1 MTGTFVVIIYERS
14 FLLSRYQ
21 IKFYTSCLWIYVY
34 IINLKVYYILVMH
47 RECAKNLYI
56 LVPCFLC
63 ICFACQLELVFL
75 VFQVAGESKGNDKY
89 LCFPRHFCSCHSF
102 FFDVVGRGEQL
113 CVRNTFWHTFFSM
126 LIEKIF
132 YAFFRLIICMLD
144 DELGS
149 FLLWLFAM
157 QLKHE
162 L

>member
-89 LCFPRHFCSCHSF
+89 LCFPRHFWLIPFIFLWCCWLWWTA
-102 FFDVVGRGEQL
+102 L
-113 CVRNTFWHTFFSM
+113 CKKHFLTYFLFNVDWKD
-126 LIEKIF
+126 LL
-132 YAFFRLIICMLD
+132 RLL
-144 DELGS
+144 
-149 FLLWLFAM
+149 
-157 QLKHE
+157 
-162 L
+162 